1 MEVQA
6 CAGVMLQ
13 PCGSADDIV
22 TPYSWKDPKRFLWL
36 LGAIVP
42 GLVFVSWMLV
52 RFTGLGAFWWSGPV
66 LAFGVIPAL
75 DHLFGPD
82 GENPPENALARLESD
97 RLYRWATYLYVPNQY
112 GSLLLGCWLWSGGGW
127 LTMDLVDKVG
137 LMMTVGLIGGLAINA
152 AHELGHTREN
162 IEKRLS
168 KVALAQSFY
177 GHFFVEH
184 NRGHHV
190 RVATPEDPAS
200 SRLGESLY
208 AFVPR
213 SVLGGVR
220 SAWKLETRRWELR
233 HESRWTLRNDVLNAW
248 LLSIVLFAVLAVWFR
263 PVVLP
268 WLIGQAIIGFCLLE
282 TVNYVEHYGLR
293 RQKLPSGRYERIRP
307 SHSWNS
313 NSVVANVFL
322 FHLQRHA
329 DHHANP
335 LRRYQALRHVE
346 EAPQLPDGYS
356 AMLVLALFP
365 PLWRRVMDPRV
376 LDFYDGDR
384 RLAAL
389 HPERASGAA
398 TLAPWRKSIR
408 TSTPR
413 FGSSSKRRQCSS
425 WQPRLLKAV
434 ESISP
439 RRATAT
445 RLRS

>member
-1 MEVQA
+1 MDGQA
-6 CAGVMLQ
+6 CMDGPIQTYGSGVD
-13 PCGSADDIV
+13 SV
-22 TPYSWKDPKRFLWL
+22 TSYGWKDPKRFLWL
-36 LGAIVP
+36 LGAMVP
-42 GLVFVSWMLV
+42 GLVVVSWLLV
-52 RFTGLGAFWWSGPV
+52 WLTGLGAFWWSGPV

-82 GENPPENALARLESD
+82 GENPPDSALARLESD
-97 RLYRWATYLYVPNQY
+97 LFYRLATYLYVPNQY
-112 GSLLLGCWLWSGGGW
+112 GSLVLACWLWAGGGW

-152 AHELGHTREN
+152 AHELGHTREST
-162 IEKRLS
+162 ERRLS
-168 KVALAQSFY
+168 KVALAQSCY

-220 SAWKLETRRWELR
+220 SAWKLETRRWER
-233 HESRWTLRNDVLNAW
+233 RQKSRWTLRNDVLNAW
-248 LLSIVLFAVLAVWFR
+248 LISIVLFAVLAIWFR

-268 WLIGQAIIGFCLLE
+268 WLIGQAIIGIGLLE

-293 RQKLPSGRYERIRP
+293 RQKLPSGHYERIRP

-346 EAPQLPDGYS
+346 EAPQLPEGYS

-365 PLWRRVMDPRV
+365 LLWRRVMDPRV
-376 LDFYDGDR
+376 LDFYGGDR
-384 RLAAL
+384 RLAAVQ
-389 HPERASGAA
+389 PERPSGAA
-398 TLAPWRKSIR
+398 TLIAWRKSSR

-413 FGSSSKRRQCSS
+413 SESSSKRRQSSS

-439 RRATAT
+439 RRDIAT
-445 RLRS
+445 RSRC